1 MYLYKYSGIPLMWTL
16 LPLCAQNV
24 EASDIF
30 PVGVAMITHVVK
42 CYRSAFQSSFLLCVG
57 EKG

>member
-1 MYLYKYSGIPLMWTL
+1 MWTL
-16 LPLCAQNV
+16 LPLCTQNV

-30 PVGVAMITHVVK
+30 PVGVAMITHVVE
-42 CYRSAFQSSFLLCVG
+42 CYKSAFQSSFLLCVG